1 MAAAS
6 ANTLGVGG
14 FNSEYWAKEMQ
25 KIFFKDN
32 VAIALANTELRAVL
46 ADGDTCH
53 KPYRSHLVA
62 QSYVK
67 GTAVTLNA
75 VSGTDDSFVV
85 NTIRVVPF
93 YIDDIDKIQNK
104 WDMADKYAADAM
116 RILNNELDQAILAE
130 NSNATS
136 SVYAADV
143 GGSGATTNL
152 VLTTSNIFNVFTA
165 ASRKLDALNQA
176 QSPRF
181 AVLGTRAL
189 ETLRLAL
196 AGRETGFGEQVGANG
211 KVGTRFGFDIYYSNN
226 CPFGATWT
234 PDSGTNPANGETVHV
249 NGVLFTFVDTIG
261 TTAGNVLQTTD
272 TETTLDNLTLAIN
285 GTTAA
290 SATTYVALSDAD
302 RWKLTSSG
310 IAATNSATVTTI
322 SGYGDIVVA
331 GSADDWAAQTNHL
344 LFGVK
349 GSTDLVVQAMPSIEI
364 QRADLMIGYNILPW
378 IDRVVQV
385 KFSLIDSETQ
395 KWMTRA
401 KDIIISTLNDLARE
415 LHYLMKM
422 QKSELC
428 L

>member
-6 ANTLGVGG
+6 ANALGVGV
-14 FNSEYWAKEMQ
+14 FNPEYWAKEMQ

-249 NGVLFTFVDTIG
+249 DGVLFTFVDEI
-261 TTAGNVLQTTD
+261 
-272 TETTLDNLTLAIN
+272 

>member
-1 MAAAS
+1 M
-6 ANTLGVGG
+6 
-14 FNSEYWAKEMQ
+14 EYWAKEMQ

-62 QSYVK
+62 QAYVK

-226 CPFGATWT
+226 CPYSATFT
-234 PDSGTNPANGETVHV
+234 PTALTATDTVTI
-249 NGVLFTFVDTIG
+249 NGVTFTFSDTPTAAGEVDSS
-261 TTAGNVLQTTD
+261 GNLAASLALLV
-272 TETTLDNLTLAIN
+272 LAIN
-285 GTTAA
+285 GTGTPG
-290 SATTYVALSDAD
+290 ATTYVAVSDAD
-302 RWKLTSSG
+302 RWKLSSAG
-310 IAATNSATVTTI
+310 IAATENDTTLSI
-322 SGYGDIVVA
+322 TGYGDIVV
-331 GSADDWAAQTNHL
+331 SDSEADATWSLETNHL

>member
-6 ANTLGVGG
+6 ANALGVGV
-14 FNSEYWAKEMQ
+14 FNPEYWAKEMQ
-25 KIFFKDN
+25 KIFFRDN

-46 ADGDTCH
+46 ADGDTIH

-62 QSYVK
+62 QAYVK
-67 GTAVTLNA
+67 GAAVTLNA

-130 NSNATS
+130 HSNAAS
-136 SVYAADV
+136 SVFAADV

-226 CPFGATWT
+226 CPFSATFT
-234 PDSGTNPANGETVHV
+234 PTALDATDTVTINGVTFTFSATPTAAGEVDSGADLAEALANL
-249 NGVLFTFVDTIG
+249 VLAIMG
-261 TTAGNVLQTTD
+261 TTAGT
-272 TETTLDNLTLAIN
+272 
-285 GTTAA
+285 
-290 SATTYVALSDAD
+290 ATTYVAVSDAD
-302 RWKLTSSG
+302 RWKFSSAG
-310 IAATNSATVTTI
+310 IVATEDDTTLSI
-322 SGYGDIVVA
+322 TGYGDIVVTDSESDA
-331 GSADDWAAQTNHL
+331 TWSLETNHL

-378 IDRVVQV
+378 MLYGKKTFDDGADGLVDVNV
-385 KFSLIDSETQ
+385 DASA
-395 KWMTRA
+395 WA
-401 KDIIISTLNDLARE
+401 
-415 LHYLMKM
+415 
-422 QKSELC
+422 
-428 L
+428 